1 MARRGV
7 LLPVAVLAAVLLKA
21 SHVAL
26 QSFVSP
32 AAPLAPAP
40 QHSLQARS
48 PISLRARG
56 GGEYDVSDAD
66 IEAFYAETITGG
78 GGNPPKG
85 TVTAEL
91 IVKHFYG
98 EFTPQGFKRYSGM
111 WMGPPRGTIGNKDI
125 AEGMKGLQEQMKN
138 PMYVTKGGVGYGVD
152 ETQKVVDDGK
162 GWVWLAADMSPGGLA
177 VELFKSVP
185 YGKRAL
191 LVAKQS
197 NIDEM
202 FTKVNWDLMN
212 KRIDTTLGG
221 PKVVQR

>member
-1 MARRGV
+1 MGAV
-7 LLPVAVLAAVLLKA
+7 PV
-21 SHVAL
+21 S
-26 QSFVSP
+26 
-32 AAPLAPAP
+32 APLTPA
-40 QHSLQARS
+40 H
-48 PISLRARG
+48 LRHQRGATALAARG

-125 AEGMKGLQEQMKN
+125 AEGMKGLQEQMKT

-152 ETQKVVDDGK
+152 ETQKVVASQ
-162 GWVWLAADMSPGGLA
+162 WSCSSLCPTVS
-177 VELFKSVP
+177 
-185 YGKRAL
+185 
-191 LVAKQS
+191 
-197 NIDEM
+197 
-202 FTKVNWDLMN
+202 
-212 KRIDTTLGG
+212 
-221 PKVVQR
+221 